1 MTKDI
6 LSRGPRRSRT
16 EWQRLVEE
24 LESGDESHDTFAAR
38 HGLHV
43 GSLRSW
49 LYRIRRS
56 RRQTSAPKP
65 PVSFVAVEAP
75 RPLHGYV
82 ELVGAGVVLRVDGAL
97 GPSYIAALA
106 RELTSQ
112 C

>member
-1 MTKDI
+1 MVT
-6 LSRGPRRSRT
+6 
-16 EWQRLVEE
+16 E
-24 LESGDESHDTFAAR
+24 LESGDESHDAFAAR
-38 HGLHV
+38 YGLHV

-49 LYRIRRS
+49 LYRFRRS
-56 RRQTSAPKP
+56 HREASAPKP

-75 RPLHGYV
+75 RAVQGYV
-82 ELVGAGVVLRVDGAL
+82 ELVVAGVVLRVDGAL